1 MSFTTNLALVAL
13 GAALAMGVTSVSAQ
27 PPPPPPAGAQAKPR
41 PPTTFPMYLQGQYDT
56 LKRNIMGSAE
66 KMPAEHFA
74 FKPTLD
80 VRTYGQLFG
89 HTMAAQYSYCAT
101 VKGAQSPALQKD
113 LEKVTD
119 KATIIQLVK
128 DAFAYCDDAFAG
140 LTNANAL
147 EMITAG
153 AAPNLRQIARAN
165 QLTMLIVHGNEHY
178 GNLVTYMRIKGIV
191 PPSSAQ

>member
-1 MSFTTNLALVAL
+1 MKLTAAIAFGVAL
-13 GAALAMGVTSVSAQ
+13 TIGSSAILAQA
-27 PPPPPPAGAQAKPR
+27 PPPPPQSAPAAPR
-41 PPTTFPMYLQGQYDT
+41 PPQTFPMYLQAQYAT
-56 LKRNIMGSAE
+56 LKANLTGSAE
-66 KMPAEHFA
+66 KMPADQFA
-74 FKPTLD
+74 FKPTPE
-80 VRTYGQLFG
+80 VRSYGQLFG

-101 VKGAQSPALQKD
+101 VKGEPSPALNKD

-119 KATIIQLVK
+119 KATVIQMVK
-128 DAFAYCDDAFAG
+128 DAFAYCDPVYAG

-153 AAPNLRQIARAN
+153 AAPNQRQIGRAN

>member
-1 MSFTTNLALVAL
+1 MKTMRNAIVTFAVTLVI
-13 GAALAMGVTSVSAQ
+13 GASAASAQ
-27 PPPPPPAGAQAKPR
+27 APPPPPPQAAAKPR

-56 LKRNIMGSAE
+56 LKRNITGSAE

-74 FKPTLD
+74 FKPTPD

-89 HTMAAQYSYCAT
+89 HTMETQYFYCSA
-101 VKGAQSPALQKD
+101 VKGGQNPGAGKEF
-113 LEKVTD
+113 EKVTD
-119 KATIIQLVK
+119 KATVIQMVK

-147 EMITAG
+147 EMITVG
-153 AAPNLRQIARAN
+153 AAPNQRQIARAN

-178 GNLVTYMRIKGIV
+178 GNMVTYMRIKGIV
-191 PPSSAQ
+191 PPSSTP